1 MSLLCFKSV
10 VVVLYH
16 RFRLFT
22 ALYFLVYFSSIV
34 ERAEGITR
42 KLDDSAKR
50 KTHWVGGRDQEKC
63 RGCRNP
69 LKKWILRFSRD
80 GKFPLVQ
87 RRQKCHHLDNG
98 WSWLHPDAFCGL
110 QQLSSVTRA
119 VISNG
124 ATRLHQNGILLREIS
139 TVLSS
144 KITERGCY
152 SSSSGER
159 HCNFANRVKCICA
172 NVETNGRDKRAQYSF
187 GRFVSKKERAS
198 ADWQSEIQVVFGRQ
212 RSTFGMQDFPLNDCI
227 RKDCLISAFSPL

>member
-110 QQLSSVTRA
+110 QQLSLVTCA

-124 ATRLHQNGILLREIS
+124 VTRLHQNGILLREIS

-152 SSSSGER
+152 SSSSGR
-159 HCNFANRVKCICA
+159 KTLQFCQPGLRKVWYINFTQQQKKCTCA
-172 NVETNGRDKRAQYSF
+172 NVETNGRD
-187 GRFVSKKERAS
+187 ERA
-198 ADWQSEIQVVFGRQ
+198 
-212 RSTFGMQDFPLNDCI
+212 
-227 RKDCLISAFSPL
+227 